1 MLTQMKRTALL
12 SIILLAVMASA
23 VNAQESFIGDIN
35 YPLLQ
40 KYVDLAKQ
48 NYPKRKMYKASELSA
63 KAKVGV
69 ARATYLDAFTASYYY
84 RPNNSTIIDT
94 SNPFIVNGIQLGI
107 YFNLGI
113 LFRTPSY
120 VRQAK
125 EEHNEK
131 IYQAKEY
138 DILLESEVKQKYY
151 EYLRQSF
158 ELKVKAQAYNDNK
171 ASSDGLKYKFE
182 KGEVSLDD
190 YTKAKTLTSYAN
202 SERLLAELNL
212 LKAKDTLEALI
223 GEKLENVK

>member
-1 MLTQMKRTALL
+1 MMRAAIFSVVFFL
-12 SIILLAVMASA
+12 SLNIA
-23 VNAQESFIGDIN
+23 NAQESFIGNIN

-69 ARATYLDAFTASYYY
+69 ARATYLDAFTAAYNY
-84 RPNNSTIIDT
+84 RPDNSSAAINT
-94 SNPFIVNGIQLGI
+94 SNPYTLNGIQLGI

-113 LFRTPSY
+113 LFRTPAF

-138 DILLESEVKQKYY
+138 DILLESEVKQTYY
-151 EYLRQSF
+151 EYLRQSSD
-158 ELKVKAQAYNDNK
+158 LKVKAQAYTDNK

-182 KGEVSLDD
+182 KGEVTLDD
-190 YTKAKTLTSYAN
+190 YTKAKAITSYAN

-212 LKAKDTLEALI
+212 LKAKDSLEALV

>member
-1 MLTQMKRTALL
+1 MKRIALL
-12 SIILLAVMASA
+12 FAFLFVITNLA
-23 VNAQESFIGDIN
+23 VNAQESFIGSIN

-84 RPNNSTIIDT
+84 RPNNSSIIDT

-107 YFNLGI
+107 YFNMGI
-113 LFRTPSY
+113 LFRTPAY
-120 VRQAK
+120 VRQAR
-125 EEHNEK
+125 EEYNEK

-138 DILLESEVKQKYY
+138 DILLESEVRQKYY
-151 EYLRQSF
+151 EYLQQTF

-202 SERLLAELNL
+202 SERLLAEVNL

>member
-1 MLTQMKRTALL
+1 MITRMKRIALL
-12 SIILLAVMASA
+12 FAFLFVITNLA
-23 VNAQESFIGDIN
+23 VNAQESFIGSIN

-84 RPNNSTIIDT
+84 RPNNSSIIDT

-107 YFNLGI
+107 YFNMGI
-113 LFRTPSY
+113 LFRTPAY
-120 VRQAK
+120 VRQAR
-125 EEHNEK
+125 EEYNEK

-138 DILLESEVKQKYY
+138 DILLESEVRQKYY
-151 EYLRQSF
+151 EYLQQTF

-202 SERLLAELNL
+202 SERLLAEVNL
-212 LKAKDTLEALI
+212 LKAKDTLEH
-223 GEKLENVK
+223 

>member
-1 MLTQMKRTALL
+1 MIRTALF
-12 SIILLAVMASA
+12 SA
-23 VNAQESFIGDIN
+23 IFLIVVQFNVNAQESFIGSIN
-35 YPLLQ
+35 YPLMQ

-69 ARATYLDAFTASYYY
+69 AKATYLDAFTASYYY
-84 RPNNSTIIDT
+84 RPNNSTIIDA

-107 YFNLGI
+107 YFNMGI

-120 VRQAK
+120 VKQAR
-125 EEHNEK
+125 EEYNEK
-131 IYQAKEY
+131 TYQAKEY

-151 EYLRQSF
+151 EYLRQTF

>member
-1 MLTQMKRTALL
+1 MITRMKRIALL
-12 SIILLAVMASA
+12 FAFLFVFTHLT
-23 VNAQESFIGDIN
+23 VNAQESFIGSIN

-69 ARATYLDAFTASYYY
+69 AKATYLDAFTASYYY
-84 RPNNSTIIDT
+84 RPNNSSIIDT

-107 YFNLGI
+107 YFNMGI
-113 LFRTPSY
+113 LFRTPAY
-120 VRQAK
+120 VRQAR
-125 EEHNEK
+125 EEYNEK

-138 DILLESEVKQKYY
+138 DILLESEVRQKYY
-151 EYLRQSF
+151 EYLQQTF

-202 SERLLAELNL
+202 SERLLAEVNL

>member
-1 MLTQMKRTALL
+1 MITRMKRIALL
-12 SIILLAVMASA
+12 FAFLFVITNLA
-23 VNAQESFIGDIN
+23 VNAQESFIGSIN

-84 RPNNSTIIDT
+84 RPNNSSIIDT

-107 YFNLGI
+107 YFNMGI
-113 LFRTPSY
+113 LFRTPAY
-120 VRQAK
+120 VRQAR
-125 EEHNEK
+125 EEYNEK

-138 DILLESEVKQKYY
+138 DILLESEVRQKYY
-151 EYLRQSF
+151 EYLQQTF

-202 SERLLAELNL
+202 SERLLAEVNL